1 MAQYLVESLPSSFFR
16 DVLVWDVGQTISAHN
31 SLYRRPGD
39 KGDDLKMDLKA
50 KWSKPLPVTGIGKP
64 LDSSQDPSASLSHI
78 WEGGARS
85 GDSGDRDH
93 EDLKKG
99 CLVWDRNYIFPWWNI
114 QK

>member
-1 MAQYLVESLPSSFFR
+1 MAQYLVKFLPSSLFR
-16 DVLVWDVGQTISAHN
+16 DVLVWDVGQTIPAHN

-39 KGDDLKMDLKA
+39 KGDDLNLDLKT

-64 LDSSQDPSASLSHI
+64 LDSSQDPSASFASLSHI

-93 EDLKKG
+93 EDLNKG
-99 CLVWDRNYIFPWWNI
+99 
-114 QK
+114 